1 MTFYELYTELDKRF
15 PKSLS
20 CDWDNDGIMCADDL
34 KKSVKKVLIS
44 LDVTSSTVE
53 YAIAHNFD
61 TVISHHPLVFHSQ
74 KSLCPLNYTQDKLI
88 RLIKAGVGVMSFH
101 TRLDAAKGGVN
112 DTLAELIGFSE
123 IEADPDDPIGR
134 ICLLDGKTD
143 LSAFAENIKKVLG
156 TPVVLFSGTRE
167 VSKVYVVGGDGKDM
181 IPRAIEC
188 GADTLLTG
196 RASYNTAEDAAD
208 MGLNIVEA
216 GHYFTENPVC
226 RSLQKIVL
234 SLDPDISTEIYN
246 SNRIST
252 I

>member
-1 MTFYELYTELDKRF
+1 MTFYELYSELDHRF

-44 LDVTSSTVE
+44 LDVTSDTVG
-53 YAIAHNFD
+53 YAIKNSFD
-61 TVISHHPLVFHSQ
+61 TIISHHPLVFHSQ
-74 KSLCPLNYTQDKLI
+74 KALCPLNYTQDKLI
-88 RLIKAGVGVMSFH
+88 RLIKSGVGVMSFH

-112 DTLAELIGFSE
+112 DTLAELVGFSH
-123 IEADPDDPIGR
+123 IESDPEEPIGR
-134 ICLLDGKTD
+134 ICFLDGKAE
-143 LSAFAENIKKVLG
+143 LSAFAEKVKKALSAP
-156 TPVVLFSGTRE
+156 TVLFSGTRE

-188 GADTLLTG
+188 GVDTLLTG
-196 RASYNTAEDAAD
+196 RASYNTAADAAD

-226 RSLQKIVL
+226 RMLEKTVL
-234 SLDPDISTEIYN
+234 SLDPRISTEIYD
-246 SNRIST
+246 SNRIT
-252 I
+252 AI